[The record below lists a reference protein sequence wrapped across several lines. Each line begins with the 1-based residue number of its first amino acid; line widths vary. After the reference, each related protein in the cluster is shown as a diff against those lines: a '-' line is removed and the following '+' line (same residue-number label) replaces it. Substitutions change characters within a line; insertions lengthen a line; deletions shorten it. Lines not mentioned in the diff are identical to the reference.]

1 MSHTK
6 KQDFNTFNLKKEIK
20 EYIKSKL
27 NIKEEHFELIYGFYQ
42 NDVRNEIRKNFLA
55 HYVKALEIK
64 LREYTGNPFFNIIIK
79 PLPKSSTNLNVGV
92 GQYHHKRFV
101 IIYYHPNMEENNLRD
116 CLAHEIGHV
125 FLCTLLRENVAPK
138 SYDTEPLA
146 SLLGILYMI
155 DDSDFYSNRCKI
167 YGNRKENKIV
177 DDFIFITD
185 RKKELKNKKKT
196 S

>member
-1 MSHTK
+1 
-6 KQDFNTFNLKKEIK
+6 
-20 EYIKSKL
+20 
-27 NIKEEHFELIYGFYQ
+27 
-42 NDVRNEIRKNFLA
+42 
-55 HYVKALEIK
+55 
-64 LREYTGNPFFNIIIK
+64 
-79 PLPKSSTNLNVGV
+79 
-92 GQYHHKRFV
+92 
-101 IIYYHPNMEENNLRD
+101 MEENNLRD

-125 FLCTLLRENVAPK
+125 FLCTLLREDVDPK

-146 SLLGILYMI
+146 SLLVILYMI